1 MALKRRGSGKTMM
14 SRTAILLVSH
24 FFGTRAFGIFSAG
37 KLIAQR
43 PVRWSQYFLINAL
56 SQPQNTENS
65 AIKNVCEIY
74 SLPLFKIHFR

>member
-37 KLIAQR
+37 ILIAQG
-43 PVRWSQYFLINAL
+43 PVQ
-56 SQPQNTENS
+56 
-65 AIKNVCEIY
+65 
-74 SLPLFKIHFR
+74 